1 MVIFNVYIHV
11 FTSFNFII
19 INKPSSSLPL
29 LSQPAG
35 KTYTMLGNPY
45 TPHSLGVIPCAISWL
60 FWLIG
65 EQKSNTGARFSVRV
79 SAVEVVGKQE
89 NVVDLLKDQASCK
102 CMGL

>member
-1 MVIFNVYIHV
+1 
-11 FTSFNFII
+11 
-19 INKPSSSLPL
+19 
-29 LSQPAG
+29 
-35 KTYTMLGNPY
+35 MLGDPES
-45 TPHSLGVIPCAISWL
+45 PHSLGVIPCAISWL

-102 CMGL
+102 FDDRFGYIRSLSVQGLSK